1 MSYEYLIIGPGAM
14 GIFSMLG
21 YLKSV
26 ENTLH
31 DVKGY
36 SGASAGAI
44 ICTFLALGYSVEE
57 TLYKLLELDPS
68 KLVKLN
74 LKCFINSYGL
84 VDLKP
89 VRQQLVNLLES
100 DPTFSEIDKTLYI
113 SAFCV
118 NTSRTEYFSK
128 HTHPDMK
135 VIDAI
140 CMSIAV
146 PFIFSSYRY
155 ENMVYVDG
163 GTLETLPTAPFLDKK
178 PHNILCVRMKM
189 ETQFIEEIKNPKQ
202 FAEALV
208 SSTLN
213 NRKNNDIE
221 KSTVIDI
228 DIGQV
233 DVFNFNMSYEDKFQM
248 YTKSI
253 SL

>member
-1 MSYEYLIIGPGAM
+1 
-14 GIFSMLG
+14 MLG

-26 ENTLH
+26 ENTIKY
-31 DVKGY
+31 VKEY

-118 NTSRTEYFSK
+118 NTSK
-128 HTHPDMK
+128 DG
-135 VIDAI
+135 
-140 CMSIAV
+140 
-146 PFIFSSYRY
+146 IFFKAYTPRY
-155 ENMVYVDG
+155 ESHRCHMY
-163 GTLETLPTAPFLDKK
+163 EYCRPF
-178 PHNILCVRMKM
+178 HIL
-189 ETQFIEEIKNPKQ
+189 
-202 FAEALV
+202 LV
-208 SSTLN
+208 
-213 NRKNNDIE
+213 
-221 KSTVIDI
+221 
-228 DIGQV
+228 
-233 DVFNFNMSYEDKFQM
+233 
-248 YTKSI
+248 
-253 SL
+253 